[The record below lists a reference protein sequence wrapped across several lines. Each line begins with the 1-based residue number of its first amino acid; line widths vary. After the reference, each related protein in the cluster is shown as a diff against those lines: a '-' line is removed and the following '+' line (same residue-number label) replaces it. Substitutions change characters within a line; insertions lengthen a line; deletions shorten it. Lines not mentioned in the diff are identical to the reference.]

1 MSRTRPPRDTGLG
14 WGFAVSFAIHASLA
28 AFILFFRFSSPAPL
42 ETPVYYVDV
51 VNLPVASPQAG
62 SPSTGGTPEPATIAP
77 PPQPAEMALPRKH
90 TMAKAVAPKNSASS
104 RESDANRA
112 FEERMAKLQEAIE
125 ERRQEA
131 ALDALRRKAAGSG
144 RKPERVG
151 TPGGTGKEAGSDYA
165 SYIQSRLTD
174 AFQST
179 IAHQSKTPE
188 MVVRLTIDAG
198 GRVIR
203 KRIERS
209 SGDRIFDESVFK
221 AIDRAEKTFVPPP
234 GGGEF
239 EYGFIFKPQGV
250 GKK

>member
-14 WGFAVSFAIHASLA
+14 WGFAISCAVHASLA
-28 AFILFFRFSSPAPL
+28 AFVLLYRFSPPPPL
-42 ETPVYYVDV
+42 EAPVYYVDV

-62 SPSTGGTPEPATIAP
+62 SPMTGGSPLPATPSLP
-77 PPQPAEMALPRKH
+77 PKPPEMALPARR
-90 TMAKAVAPKNSASS
+90 TPPKATTSKSPPA
-104 RESDANRA
+104 RESDSSQA
-112 FEERMAKLQEAIE
+112 FEERMAKLQRKID

-131 ALDALRRKAAGSG
+131 TLEALRRKTAGSG
-144 RKPERVG
+144 RQPERVG

-174 AFQST
+174 AFQTT
-179 IAHQSKTPE
+179 IAHQSKAPE
-188 MVVRLTIDAG
+188 VVIRLTIDAG
-198 GRVIR
+198 GHIIR

-209 SGDRIFDESVFK
+209 SGDRIFEESVHK
-221 AIDRAEKTFVPPP
+221 AIARAEKTFVPPP

-239 EYGFIFKPQGV
+239 EYGFIFRPQGV

>member
-14 WGFAVSFAIHASLA
+14 WGFAISCAVHASLA
-28 AFILFFRFSSPAPL
+28 AFVLLYRFSPPPPL
-42 ETPVYYVDV
+42 EAPVYYVDV

-62 SPSTGGTPEPATIAP
+62 SPMTGGSPLPATPSP
-77 PPQPAEMALPRKH
+77 PPKPPEMALPARR
-90 TMAKAVAPKNSASS
+90 TPPKATTSKSPPA
-104 RESDANRA
+104 RESDSSQA
-112 FEERMAKLQEAIE
+112 FEERMAKLQREID

-131 ALDALRRKAAGSG
+131 TLEALRRKTAGSG
-144 RKPERVG
+144 RQPERVG

-174 AFQST
+174 AFQTT
-179 IAHQSKTPE
+179 IAHQSKAPE
-188 MVVRLTIDAG
+188 VVIRLTIDAG
-198 GRVIR
+198 GHIIR

-209 SGDRIFDESVFK
+209 SGDRIFEESVHK
-221 AIDRAEKTFVPPP
+221 AIARAEKTFVPPP

-239 EYGFIFKPQGV
+239 EYGFIFRPQGV

>member
-1 MSRTRPPRDTGLG
+1 MSRTRSPRDTGLG
-14 WGFAVSFAIHASLA
+14 WGLAVSCAVHVSLA
-28 AFILFFRFSSPAPL
+28 AFVLLHRFSSPPPL
-42 ETPVYYVDV
+42 EAPVYYVDV

-62 SPSTGGTPEPATIAP
+62 SPVTGGSPLPAAP
-77 PPQPAEMALPRKH
+77 PPPPKPAEMALPQKH
-90 TMAKAVAPKNSASS
+90 PPTKAGTHKSAPP
-104 RESDANRA
+104 RESDTGKD
-112 FEERMAKLQEAIE
+112 FEERMAKLQRAIE

-131 ALDALRRKAAGSG
+131 TLDALRSKTAGSG
-144 RKPERVG
+144 RQPERVG

-179 IAHQSKTPE
+179 IAHQSKAPE
-188 MVVRLTIDAG
+188 VVVKLTIDAG
-198 GRVIR
+198 GHITR

-209 SGDRIFDESVFK
+209 SGDRIFEESVFK
-221 AIDRAEKTFVPPP
+221 AIARAEKTFVPPP

>member
-1 MSRTRPPRDTGLG
+1 MSRTRQSRDTGLG
-14 WGFAVSFAIHASLA
+14 WGLATSCVVHASLA
-28 AFILFFRFSSPAPL
+28 AFFLLYHFSPPAPL
-42 ETPVYYVDV
+42 EAPVYYVDV
-51 VNLPVASPQAG
+51 VNLPVASPRAG
-62 SPSTGGTPEPATIAP
+62 SPVTGGSSLPAAPAP
-77 PPQPAEMALPRKH
+77 PQKPAEMALPRKQ
-90 TMAKAVAPKNSASS
+90 TPAKAAAPKKATSS
-104 RESDANRA
+104 RESDASQA
-112 FEERMAKLQEAIE
+112 FEERMAKLQRAID

-144 RKPERVG
+144 RQPERVG

-188 MVVRLTIDAG
+188 VIVKLTIDAG
-198 GRVIR
+198 GHIAR

-209 SGDRIFDESVFK
+209 SGDKIFEESVFK
-221 AIDRAEKTFVPPP
+221 AIARAEKTFVPPP

-239 EYGFIFKPQGV
+239 EYGFIFRPQGV

>member
-1 MSRTRPPRDTGLG
+1 MSRTRPSRDTGLG

-28 AFILFFRFSSPAPL
+28 AFILFFRFSSPAPM

-62 SPSTGGTPEPATIAP
+62 SPVTGGTPEPAPLPA
-77 PPQPAEMALPRKH
+77 PPQPAEMTVPQKRTL
-90 TMAKAVAPKNSASS
+90 AKVNPAKSSATS
-104 RESDANRA
+104 RVSDASQA
-112 FEERMAKLQEAIE
+112 FEERMAKLQQAIE

-151 TPGGTGKEAGSDYA
+151 TPGGSGKEAGSDYA

-179 IAHQSKTPE
+179 IAHQSKAPE
-188 MVVRLTIDAG
+188 MVVKLTIDAG
-198 GRVIR
+198 GHIIR

>member
-1 MSRTRPPRDTGLG
+1 
-14 WGFAVSFAIHASLA
+14 
-28 AFILFFRFSSPAPL
+28 
-42 ETPVYYVDV
+42 
-51 VNLPVASPQAG
+51 
-62 SPSTGGTPEPATIAP
+62 
-77 PPQPAEMALPRKH
+77 
-90 TMAKAVAPKNSASS
+90 
-104 RESDANRA
+104 
-112 FEERMAKLQEAIE
+112 MAKLRQAIE

-151 TPGGTGKEAGSDYA
+151 TPSGTGKEAGSDYA

-179 IAHQSKTPE
+179 IAHQSKAPE
-188 MVVRLTIDAG
+188 MVVKLTIDAG

-221 AIDRAEKTFVPPP
+221 AIARAEKTFVPPP

>member
-1 MSRTRPPRDTGLG
+1 MSRTRQSRDTGLG
-14 WGFAVSFAIHASLA
+14 WGLATSCVVHASLA
-28 AFILFFRFSSPAPL
+28 AFFLLYRFSPPALP
-42 ETPVYYVDV
+42 EAPVYYVDV

-62 SPSTGGTPEPATIAP
+62 SPVAGGSPLPAAAP
-77 PPQPAEMALPRKH
+77 PPKPAEMALPRKH
-90 TMAKAVAPKNSASS
+90 APEKAVTPKKTTSS
-104 RESDANRA
+104 RESDAGKA
-112 FEERMAKLQEAIE
+112 FEERMAKLQRAID

-144 RKPERVG
+144 RQSERVG

-188 MVVRLTIDAG
+188 VVVRLTIDAG
-198 GRVIR
+198 GHITR

-209 SGDRIFDESVFK
+209 SGDRIFEESVYK
-221 AIDRAEKTFVPPP
+221 AIARAEKTFVPPP

-239 EYGFIFKPQGV
+239 EYGFIFRPQGV